1 MLKEIADLGFEYVE
15 LSHGV
20 RVSLVAGILKAVDEG
35 VIKISSVHN
44 FCPLPVGVNV
54 AAPNVYQP
62 TASSNQEQAMWFRNT
77 LKTLDF
83 GHRVGAKAMVIH
95 SGSMKFLFG
104 SPEKKLLGYRADKI
118 IGEEADEATLAGF
131 DKLSAKT
138 LSRLKRKAPKGID
151 RLVKSFESIL
161 EAAKEKGLKIG
172 VENRE
177 GIEEL
182 PVDTQMKDLLERLGE
197 PEWFRY
203 WHDAGHAQLKH
214 NFGLLD
220 HETMLKENADRQ
232 LGFHLHDVNRKDR
245 DHTEIGT
252 GIIDWPMVK
261 KYIKPEHLVILELSP
276 KLSPKSI
283 LASKDYVE
291 KHVLNDL

>member
-20 RVSLVAGILKAVDEG
+20 RVSLVSGIIRAVDEG
-35 VIKISSVHN
+35 IIKVSSVHN

-62 TASSNQEQAMWFRNT
+62 TASSSQEKSMWFRNT
-77 LKTLDF
+77 LKTIDF
-83 GHRVGAKAMVIH
+83 GNRVGAKAMVIH
-95 SGSMKFLFG
+95 SGSLKFLMG
-104 SPEKKLLGYRADKI
+104 SPEEKLLNFRQDKI
-118 IGEEADEATLAGF
+118 LGVEPDEQTQKQY
-131 DKLSAKT
+131 DKLRDRVLAK
-138 LSRLKRKAPKGID
+138 LKGKSGKPID
-151 RLVKSFESIL
+151 RLVASYQSIL
-161 EAAKEKGLKIG
+161 EAAKEKGIKIG
-172 VENRE
+172 IENRE

-182 PVDTQMKDLLERLGE
+182 PVDTCMKDLLERLGE

-220 HETMLKENADRQ
+220 HETMLKENESRQ
-232 LGFHLHDVNRKDR
+232 LGFHLHDVNSKDR
-245 DHTEIGT
+245 DHCEVGS

-261 KYIKPEHLVILELSP
+261 KYIRPEHLVILELSP
-276 KLSPKSI
+276 KLAPSAIIS
-283 LASKDYVE
+283 SKEFVE
-291 KHVLNDL
+291 RNLLS

>member
-20 RVSLVAGILKAVDEG
+20 RVSLVAGILQAVDEG

-62 TASSNQEQAMWFRNT
+62 TASNRQEQAMWFRNT

-83 GHRVGAKAMVIH
+83 GQRVGAKAMVIH
-95 SGSMKFLFG
+95 SGSLKFLWG
-104 SPEKKLLGYRADKI
+104 SPGDKLLGYRREKI
-118 IGEEADEATLAGF
+118 IGEEPDEETLAGF
-131 DKLSAKT
+131 DKLRDRVLTK
-138 LSRLKRKAPKGID
+138 LKRKAPKKID
-151 RLVKSFESIL
+151 VLVASYQSIL
-161 EAAKEKGLKIG
+161 EAAKEKGLLIG

-182 PVDTQMKDLLERLGE
+182 PVDTEMKGLLERLGE

-214 NFGLLD
+214 NLGLLD
-220 HETMLKENADRQ
+220 HETMLRENAGRQ
-232 LGFHLHDVNRKDR
+232 LGFHLHDVSRRDR

-252 GIIDWPMVK
+252 GVIDWQMVK
-261 KYIKPEHLVILELSP
+261 QYIRPEHLVILELSP
-276 KLSPKSI
+276 KLSPRAIIASREYTEKQI
-283 LASKDYVE
+283 LS
-291 KHVLNDL
+291 

>member
-20 RVSLVAGILKAVDEG
+20 RVSLVSGILQAVDDG

-62 TASSNQEQAMWFRNT
+62 TASNSQEQAMWFRNT

-83 GHRVGAKAMVIH
+83 GQRVGARAMVIH
-95 SGSMKFLFG
+95 SGSMKFLLG
-104 SPEKKLLGYRADKI
+104 SPEEKLLAYRRDKI
-118 IGEEADEATLAGF
+118 LSGDPDEATLAGF
-131 DKLSAKT
+131 EKLRDKT
-138 LSRLKRKAPKGID
+138 LSKLKRKAPKNLD
-151 RLVKSFESIL
+151 RLVESYQSIL

-177 GIEEL
+177 GVEEL

-232 LGFHLHDVNRKDR
+232 IGFHLHDVNRKDR

-252 GIIDWPMVK
+252 GIIDWQMVK

-283 LASKDYVE
+283 KASKAYVE
-291 KHVLNDL
+291 KHILA